1 MLMIVKNNLLNFK
14 DAYIYQD
21 TDYFKFSLDSLL
33 LANFVTINL
42 RDKNILDIAEENKD
56 KSFVYVYDNFF
67 NHMQSVSE
75 MMIYNRTLIVNVNNN
90 DELHCVID
98 DDSLNNEDSYILS
111 IKSYMDNDAILNRIK
126 EESEFKNIS
135 LLYKSEIGPNSEVVM
150 DNIYLVSK

>member
-1 MLMIVKNNLLNFK
+1 MHMPNV
-14 DAYIYQD
+14 
-21 TDYFKFSLDSLL
+21 
-33 LANFVTINL
+33 
-42 RDKNILDIAEENKD
+42 LDIAEENQD

-67 NHMQSVSE
+67 NHMQSVPE
-75 MMIYNRTLIVNVNNN
+75 MMIYDRTLVINVNNN
-90 DELHCVID
+90 DELHYVIN
-98 DDSLNNEDSYILS
+98 DDSLNGENSYILS

>member
-1 MLMIVKNNLLNFK
+1 MGDLFILQSNYKNILFIAISLALVINGF
-14 DAYIYQD
+14 I
-21 TDYFKFSLDSLL
+21 FSKPLFLYE
-33 LANFVTINL
+33 NY
-42 RDKNILDIAEENKD
+42 KNILDIAEENKD

-67 NHMQSVSE
+67 NHMQSVPE
-75 MMIYNRTLIVNVNNN
+75 MMIYNRTLVINVNNN

-98 DDSLNNEDSYILS
+98 DDSLNSENSYILS

-150 DNIYLVSK
+150 DNIYLVCK